1 MHSTRYPL
9 RAFFP
14 DGSSRLV
21 ASADE
26 ELALPNGWKETPE
39 AFTPG
44 YVPPAQTSFVP
55 QANAQ
60 IMQALSEI
68 DQARMRQQDMAV
80 QPTTVPPSNLAA
92 IEETFGNPALELIGL
107 KSRVGTLQTQVSVL
121 ESRIA
126 DLEAL
131 AVPAGGVPIGLTAE
145 PLDALAQDVTGSTSA
160 DVVVPSVTAGPT
172 GKKAKK

>member
-1 MHSTRYPL
+1 MHSTRYPM

-21 ASADE
+21 SSADD

-80 QPTTVPPSNLAA
+80 QPTTVPDSKLAH
-92 IEETFGNPALELIGL
+92 IEQTFENQALELIGL

-121 ESRIA
+121 EARIA

-131 AVPAGGVPIGLTAE
+131 AMGMTTPVPPTPSASAGVLIDPDPSPAPE
-145 PLDALAQDVTGSTSA
+145 PVT
-160 DVVVPSVTAGPT
+160 T
-172 GKKAKK
+172 GKKSKK